1 MPDRPQ
7 PDRST
12 DDNPFA
18 APPEGRP
25 DQLWEPR
32 AGGDGRDRQDPGSGP
47 GKDPGSGPGKDPGS
61 GPARWDPTDP
71 VQRRARYALLAG
83 MWGFFFGVFGIPSMG
98 LLLGALALYWGISA
112 LRGVPAKP
120 SGDGA
125 RVASGSTGPRASAAD
140 VGTGTGRGAATDPG
154 AGVGAGAAPGAAR
167 GGLAAMGAAARP
179 QRTAATS
186 GLVTASLAILLALSS
201 YAVQLTY
208 KDFYVCKQDALTKA
222 AELQCN
228 DLLPDNFIGEM
239 LEVKR

>member
-32 AGGDGRDRQDPGSGP
+32 AGDGGDKQNPGSGP
-47 GKDPGSGPGKDPGS
+47 GADPGS

-71 VQRRARYALLAG
+71 IQRRARYALLAG

-112 LRGVPAKP
+112 LRGVPVKP

-125 RVASGSTGPRASAAD
+125 QASSGGSRGTGATAAD
-140 VGTGTGRGAATDPG
+140 VGTGTGRGAGTDT
-154 AGVGAGAAPGAAR
+154 GAGAAPGAAR
-167 GGLAAMGAAARP
+167 GGLAALGAAARP
-179 QRTAATS
+179 QRTAAAS

-208 KDFYVCKQDALTKA
+208 KDFYVCKQDALTKP

-228 DLLPDNFIGEM
+228 DLLPDNFIGKM
-239 LEVKR
+239 LEVQR

>member
-7 PDRST
+7 PDRPT

-32 AGGDGRDRQDPGSGP
+32 AGGDGGDPQKPGAGP
-47 GKDPGSGPGKDPGS
+47 GADPGS

-71 VQRRARYALLAG
+71 IQRRARYALLAG

-125 RVASGSTGPRASAAD
+125 QDAPRTTGATAAD
-140 VGTGTGRGAATDPG
+140 VGTGTGRGARTD
-154 AGVGAGAAPGAAR
+154 ADAAADAAPGAAR
-167 GGLAAMGAAARP
+167 GGLAALGAAARP
-179 QRTAATS
+179 QRTAAAS

-208 KDFYVCKQDALTKA
+208 KDFYVCKQDALTKP

-228 DLLPDNFIGEM
+228 DLLPDNFIGKM
-239 LEVKR
+239 LEVQR

>member
-47 GKDPGSGPGKDPGS
+47 GADPGS

-71 VQRRARYALLAG
+71 IQRRARYALLAG

-125 RVASGSTGPRASAAD
+125 QDASGPARTTGASAAD
-140 VGTGTGRGAATDPG
+140 VGTGTGRTAAAEP
-154 AGVGAGAAPGAAR
+154 AAGAAPGAAR

-228 DLLPDNFIGEM
+228 DLLPDNFIGKV
-239 LEVKR
+239 LEVQR

>member
-7 PDRST
+7 PDRPT

-32 AGGDGRDRQDPGSGP
+32 AGSDGRDQQNPGSGP
-47 GKDPGSGPGKDPGS
+47 GTGPGTPGT

-71 VQRRARYALLAG
+71 IQRRARYALLAG

-112 LRGVPAKP
+112 LRGTPAKP

-125 RVASGSTGPRASAAD
+125 QEASGASGASGSAGATAAD
-140 VGTGTGRGAATDPG
+140 VGTGTGRGAGTDTAAG
-154 AGVGAGAAPGAAR
+154 AGSAAAQ
-167 GGLAAMGAAARP
+167 GGLSALGAAARP

-201 YAVQLTY
+201 YAVQLAY
-208 KDFYVCKQDALTKA
+208 KDFYVCKQDALTKP

-228 DLLPDNFIGEM
+228 DLLPDNFIGKM
-239 LEVKR
+239 LEVQR